1 MNSTVSGDDPQA
13 EFKRPESVLVVIYTQ
28 AGDAL
33 LLQRVRPAWPEFWQ
47 SVTGSLHWSEQVPL
61 DAARRE
67 LYEETGI
74 ELETGWHDWQHTFH
88 FPVLPQYRYRYPP
101 GCTGNIEHVFSLE
114 TPSRQTVRI
123 NPREHSDSRWVSLSE
138 AVSAVWSWTNRAA
151 LDALRDGRYP
161 KG

>member
-1 MNSTVSGDDPQA
+1 M
-13 EFKRPESVLVVIYTQ
+13 IYTK

-33 LLQRVRPAWPEFWQ
+33 LLRRVRPAWPEFWQ

-67 LYEETGI
+67 LHEETGI
-74 ELETGWHDWQHTFH
+74 QMETGWHDWQHTFH

-101 GCTGNIEHVFSLE
+101 GCTANVEHVFSVE
-114 TPSRQTVRI
+114 IPNRKTIRI
-123 NPREHSDSRWVSLSE
+123 NPREHSDSRWVPLSE

-151 LDALRDGRYP
+151 FDALRDGRYP